1 MILNI
6 EKYEHLETLLSENS
20 TDLPDTVNE
29 LSESLLDKSI
39 SLFASGMYKELNKEL
54 DSSKRFKVLFEQ
66 SYSKNLDYYIGY
78 FHALTTVFSML
89 LDKEAEDDTFEKEM
103 NALSE
108 KASVKK
114 ILFYLLDHSDAQH
127 KVIAEKAGMT
137 PSHLSQLMRELEGTG
152 CVERYAS
159 GKRSFYSLSL
169 RGQAFTK
176 KLKEKTELSENR
188 LKLLSSYN
196 KDITSLH
203 YAPNYIFSIL
213 DEGKYS
219 VPYLVEVKSRCP
231 SKNINMYHY
240 IDNIRKNGLP
250 GIVSDL
256 NSMDKRWIQEVKR
269 TDSISDLKNES
280 QKGKI
285 VQLLYALRN
294 CEKSGNEHDIQEF
307 RASLNDDE
315 ASNYL
320 LNYANSSL
328 VYYFNLTQVREL
340 EKTDYASVQEFL
352 KETMDKYVIR
362 FNPTYIASYEK
373 YHFPDEESA
382 HGTMR
387 AIEYLTKYYVYHL
400 FGKEFISKDFQQET
414 DLSQKTCDYYADLVN
429 ENFEQIKMNLL
440 LQNAGKSNW
449 YHHKAEPMSISD
461 F

>member
-1 MILNI
+1 MILNA
-6 EKYEHLETLLSENS
+6 EKYKHLETLLSENNA
-20 TDLPDTVNE
+20 DLPDTVNE
-29 LSESLLDKSI
+29 LNDSLLDESI
-39 SLFASGMYKELNKEL
+39 SLFNAGMYEDLNKEL

-66 SYSKNLDYYIGY
+66 SYSKTLDYYIGY
-78 FHALTTVFSML
+78 FHAVTTAFNVL
-89 LDKEAEDDTFEKEM
+89 VNREIEDDTFEKEM

-114 ILFYLLDHSDAQH
+114 ILFYLLDHSDSQH
-127 KVIAEKAGMT
+127 KVIAEKAGVT
-137 PSHLSQLMRELEGTG
+137 PSHLSQLMRELEDTG

-176 KLKEKTELSENR
+176 KIKEKAELSENR
-188 LKLLSSYN
+188 PKLLSSYN

-203 YAPNYIFSIL
+203 YAPDYIFSIL

-219 VPYLVEVKSRCP
+219 VPYLVEVKSRCT
-231 SKNINMYHY
+231 SKNINIYHY
-240 IDNIRKNGLP
+240 INNIRKNSLP
-250 GIVSDL
+250 SIVSDL
-256 NSMDKRWIQEVKR
+256 NSIDKRWIQEVKH
-269 TDSISDLKNES
+269 TDSLSDLKDES
-280 QKGKI
+280 QKRKI

-307 RASLNDDE
+307 RTSLSDDE
-315 ASNYL
+315 TSNYL

-362 FNPTYIASYEK
+362 FNPTYISSYEK

-400 FGKEFISKDFQQET
+400 FGKEFISRDFRQET
-414 DLSQKTCDYYADLVN
+414 DLSQQTCDYYADLVN

-440 LQNAGKSNW
+440 LQNTRKSNW

-461 F
+461 Y